1 MARENPTEPT
11 MPTTRMKFA
20 TQMDRE
26 LLAELRTLAKGEG
39 RQIQAVVEE
48 AVIALLEERRQGKA
62 QPEVL
67 RAYRKSHAR
76 FRTLYEKL
84 AS

>member
-1 MARENPTEPT
+1 
-11 MPTTRMKFA
+11 MPATRMKFA
-20 TQMDRE
+20 TQMDQE
-26 LLAELRTLAKGEG
+26 LLAELRTLAKSEG

-48 AVIALLEERRQGKA
+48 AVFKLLEERRQGTL

-67 RAYRKSHAR
+67 RAYRQSHAR